1 MKERLNKPHVFLSHS
16 KKDIKYI
23 ERLFDDLRKCQIDS
37 WLDDYEIR
45 HGQPWL
51 DAIFEDGMPT
61 CDAVVAYL
69 TPNSIESPV
78 VRKEID
84 VAILQKLKDNNIA
97 FLPYVSD
104 SEIRQ
109 RLRPDLQVLQAL
121 EWNENNYQIILPRV
135 VAEIWRSFLERTVKK
150 AVQGEKIARLEAEMQ
165 LQSLRLQQEQTIF
178 SVSERSDFNY
188 IQKKLDRYEEVVF
201 QHIRD
206 ERTKGRPPLFG
217 SDDQKGPQVLTEH
230 HFKFNL
236 ISMIPRISGVASH
249 LYHVHHIA
257 NLITDELKEH
267 LPKNL
272 PREESLNLSLYP
284 DLATELLMY
293 GMVDRYYEN
302 VTDHTSRSYLRQQH
316 SSMLLFTNKLE
327 RFKYWLAI
335 EGKLPDRIQWSVEKT
350 IEQINQ
356 A

>member
-23 ERLFDDLRKCQIDS
+23 ERLFDDLRKCQIDP

-84 VAILQKLKDNNIA
+84 VAILQKLRDNNIA

-109 RLRPDLQVLQAL
+109 QLRPDLQVLQAL
-121 EWNENNYQIILPRV
+121 EWNEKNYQNILPRV
-135 VAEIWRSFLERTVKK
+135 VAEIWRSFLERTVKN
-150 AVQGEKIARLEAEMQ
+150 AVQREKIARLEAEMQ
-165 LQSLRLQQEQTIF
+165 LQSLRLQQEPTIF
-178 SVSERSDFNY
+178 SISERSDFGY
-188 IQKKLDRYEEVVF
+188 ILKKLDRYEEVVF

-206 ERTKGRPPLFG
+206 ERQLGKAPLVG
-217 SDDQKGPQVLTEH
+217 LGEQRGPQILTEY

-236 ISMIPRISGVASH
+236 ISIIPRISGVESH
-249 LYHVHHIA
+249 LYHVYHIEK
-257 NLITDELKEH
+257 LIKDELKDH

-272 PREESLNLSLYP
+272 SEKESLKLSLYP
-284 DLATELLMY
+284 DPAIELLMY
-293 GMVDRYYEN
+293 GMLDRYYEN
-302 VTDHTSRSYLRQQH
+302 VIDQTSRSYLRQKR
-316 SSMLLFTNKLE
+316 SSMLLFTDKLE

-350 IEQINQ
+350 IE
-356 A
+356 